1 MREILVDQPTIVD
14 GYTAVPDTPGPGIEP
29 DEAALRRF
37 AIE

>member
-14 GYTAVPDTPGPGIEP
+14 GYTAAPDTPGLGIEP